1 MIKSVM
7 DSVVTSINVRIDSVI
22 QDVAQLKASLEFSQK
37 DLSDHAE
44 KIKSRYRDIEKTVYL
59 ENQSRRNNLRFE
71 GLLEDDNETWDKTEA
86 KVKNVLAANNSILN
100 LLRKLNVLIA
110 QVVLGGM
117 MELQNR

>member
-1 MIKSVM
+1 MK
-7 DSVVTSINVRIDSVI
+7 
-22 QDVAQLKASLEFSQK
+22 K
-37 DLSDHAE
+37 H
-44 KIKSRYRDIEKTVYL
+44 IEKTVYL

-71 GLLEDDNETWDKTEA
+71 GLLEDDNETWDATEA
-86 KVKNVLAANNSILN
+86 KVKNVLAAKNSILN

>member
-1 MIKSVM
+1 MK
-7 DSVVTSINVRIDSVI
+7 
-22 QDVAQLKASLEFSQK
+22 K
-37 DLSDHAE
+37 H
-44 KIKSRYRDIEKTVYL
+44 IEKTVYL

-71 GLLEDDNETWDKTEA
+71 GLLEDDNETWDETEA
-86 KVKNVLAANNSILN
+86 KVKNVLAAKNSILN